1 MEPCVVGCG
10 PRVVAESAVAKG
22 FDQETRNYDCL
33 YRLSRKVHRMKNRIS
48 AAWSPIASGIFV
60 AAVGLAGFGTTL
72 LPSASARA
80 TENLAKQASWRALSP
95 AEVIDRVRGSLN
107 QIGLSSEKIDLA
119 SEDLLGRLSE
129 ADGDVLGAVID
140 SMTEVLPAIERMKSL
155 AAQSPTVAATWFA
168 SADPLAATFDQLPP
182 VIAATA
188 RTWLARELVQ
198 KRLYDEALPVF
209 ENVEPTDCLDP
220 AAVLFYRGVCRH
232 ALLIKKEALADLR
245 RLLENESDSPVR
257 FVRTAQLMVADIK
270 PLKEDSL
277 DEISRLMTDVT
288 RRLDLG
294 RANSEVQEREQKI
307 IDKLTKLIEDI
318 EEKQR
323 QQQQQQQ
330 QKQSAGGQGQGQGSG
345 QAKPMDDS
353 QIAGGSGQGDVDRKN
368 IGQRDGWGN
377 LPPAEREEALQ
388 QISRDL
394 PTHYREAIEAYFRKL
409 ATGS

>member
-1 MEPCVVGCG
+1 M
-10 PRVVAESAVAKG
+10 AKV

-48 AAWSPIASGIFV
+48 AAWSPIVSGIFA
-60 AAVGLAGFGTTL
+60 AAVGVASFGTTL
-72 LPSASARA
+72 GPWQSATAA
-80 TENLAKQASWRALSP
+80 ENLAKQASWRALSP
-95 AEVIDRVRGSLN
+95 SEVIDRVRGSLD

-129 ADGDVLGAVID
+129 ADGDVLGAVIG
-140 SMTEVLPAIERMKSL
+140 SMSEVLPAIERMKSL

-232 ALLIKKEALADLR
+232 SLLMKKEALADLR

-307 IDKLTKLIEDI
+307 IDKLSKLIEDI

-330 QKQSAGGQGQGQGSG
+330 QQSAGGQGQGQGSG
-345 QAKPMDDS
+345 QARPMDDS